1 VGVHDALS
9 DQAAPYVLGALSP
22 AERDAFELHL
32 AECSACAADVRGLS
46 AVADAIGATVT
57 PAEPPAAVRGRL
69 IAAIRSGEPDR
80 ATVPVVRVASVA
92 PWLALAAS
100 LALVAAGALTYAIH
114 LRGVVA
120 ESQRAAAV
128 LTAPDVARV
137 DLAGQPAAPDASAR
151 AFWSRSR
158 GVVFTGSHLP
168 ALPAGRVYQLW
179 AVGPQAPT
187 SLGLLRPDTDGG
199 VRRVYETPPDLP
211 KPVAFAVTIEPDGGV
226 PAPTGEKYLVGLM
239 PASAP

>member
-9 DQAAPYVLGALSP
+9 DQAASYVLGALSP

-46 AVADAIGATVT
+46 AVADAIGAAVA
-57 PAEPPAAVRGRL
+57 PDEPSAAVRARL
-69 IAAIRSGEPDR
+69 VAAVQSGEPRR
-80 ATVPVVRVASVA
+80 AAVPGAHRASVA

-100 LALVAAGALTYAIH
+100 LALAAGALTYAIH

-137 DLAGQPAAPDASAR
+137 DLAGQPAAPGASAR

-158 GVVFTGSHLP
+158 GLVLTGSGVP
-168 ALPAGRVYQLW
+168 ALPPRRVYQLW

-187 SLGLLRPDTDGG
+187 SVGLLRPDSEGG
-199 VRRVYETPPDLP
+199 VHRIYDTPPDLP

-239 PASAP
+239 PASNP

>member
-9 DQAAPYVLGALSP
+9 DQAASYVLGALSP

-46 AVADAIGATVT
+46 AVADAIGAAVP
-57 PAEPPAAVRGRL
+57 PAEPSAAVRARL
-69 IAAIRSGEPDR
+69 TAAVRNEDPRR
-80 ATVPVVRVASVA
+80 AGVPVVHKTHVA

-100 LALVAAGALTYAIH
+100 LALAAGAVTYAIH

-120 ESQRAAAV
+120 DAQRAAAV

-137 DLAGQPAAPDASAR
+137 DLAGQPAAPGASAR

-158 GVVFTGSHLP
+158 GLVLTGSAVP

-187 SLGLLRPDTDGG
+187 SVGLLRPDTDGG
-199 VRRVYETPPDLP
+199 VHRVYDTPPDLP

-239 PASAP
+239 PASTP

>member
-1 VGVHDALS
+1 MGEHDALS
-9 DQAAPYVLGALSP
+9 DQAASYVLGALSP
-22 AERDAFELHL
+22 AERDVFELHL
-32 AECSACAADVRGLS
+32 AQCSACAADVRGLS
-46 AVADAIGATVT
+46 AVADAMGGAVQ
-57 PAEPPAAVRGRL
+57 PAEPSAAVRARVV
-69 IAAIRSGEPDR
+69 AAVGSGEPHR
-80 ATVPVVRVASVA
+80 AGVPARRVRSAA

-100 LALVAAGALTYAIH
+100 LALAAGAVTYAIR

-120 ESQRAAAV
+120 EAQRAAAV

-137 DLAGQPAAPDASAR
+137 DLAGQPAAPGASAR

-158 GVVFTGSHLP
+158 GLVFNGSDVP

-187 SLGLLRPDTDGG
+187 SVGLLRPDKDGG
-199 VRRVYETPPDLP
+199 VHRVYDTPSDLP
-211 KPVAFAVTIEPDGGV
+211 KPVALAVTMEPDGGV

-239 PASAP
+239 PASTP